1 MPARKKS
8 RVHPVV
14 RAVKT
19 IHRHA
24 KDHFIPHKG
33 NNYTPHVLQHRV
45 LFGYSVALVLLKAI
59 VITVSVALPSASV
72 FSSAITPTN
81 IVNLANESRR
91 DLNLTPL
98 STDSRL
104 MHAAQAKAED
114 MLANQYFAHTSP
126 SGTTPWVWIRN
137 AGYVYSVS
145 GENLAVHY
153 TSAEN
158 AFSGWLASPSHRA
171 NIVNPKFIDTGVG
184 VAQGLFEGYPSI
196 LVVQMFGRPRDGV
209 APIPEPPKAVK
220 TVATNAPIIKTDDV
234 KVTPSQT
241 GVTVKVPIENA
252 SSAVAQLG
260 DTRIRLAATTSS
272 NVWKAEVPA
281 AAIAAGPSGDVLSV
295 TAWDAHGNDTG
306 ETLASISPIANTQ
319 AIFAPPIA
327 SISASYRLFGIIPL
341 DGLRDNVRQIYLI
354 TIVLLAS
361 CLTIAVLVKYEIQR
375 PTMIVHTMIVIG
387 LSVILAT
394 L

>member
-1 MPARKKS
+1 MPAKKKS

-33 NNYTPHVLQHRV
+33 NNYTPHVLKHRV
-45 LFGYSVALVLLKAI
+45 LFGYSVALILLKAI

-104 MHAAQAKAED
+104 THAAQAKAED

-171 NIVNPKFIDTGVG
+171 NIVNPKFTDTGVG
-184 VAQGLFEGYPSI
+184 VAEGIFEGYPSI
-196 LVVQMFGRPRDGV
+196 IVVQMFGRPKNGV
-209 APIPEPPKAVK
+209 APIPEPPKTTKV
-220 TVATNAPIIKTDDV
+220 VATNAPIIKTDDV

-241 GVTVKVPIENA
+241 GVTLEVPIENA

-260 DTRIRLAATTSS
+260 DNRIRLAAATSS
-272 NVWKAEVPA
+272 NVWKAEVSA
-281 AAIAAGPSGDVLSV
+281 TAIAAGQSGDVLSV
-295 TAWDAHGNDTG
+295 TAWDNHGNDSG
-306 ETLASISPIANTQ
+306 EMLASISPSANTQ
-319 AIFAPPIA
+319 NIFAPPVT
-327 SISASYRLFGIIPL
+327 SMSAPYRLFGIIPL
-341 DGLRDNVRQIYLI
+341 DGLRDSARQIYFI
-354 TIVLLAS
+354 TIVVLVAL
-361 CLTIAVLVKYEIQR
+361 LTIAILVKYEIQR
-375 PTMIVHTMIVIG
+375 PSMIVHTMIVIG
-387 LSVILAT
+387 LSVILLT
-394 L
+394 V